1 MDVDA
6 VAADGADDEAARRAA
21 ANASERR
28 PPSAVT
34 PLILVAAVARN
45 GVIGADNRLLWR
57 LPSDLKHF
65 KALTIGKP
73 LVMGRKTYQSIGRL
87 LPGRET
93 IVVTRD
99 RRFSPE
105 GARVAHSLE
114 GALALAAER
123 AAAMGADAIVI
134 AGGGE
139 LYAQTIARAS
149 RLAITE
155 VALEPEGDARF
166 PPIDPEAWREV
177 KRERGAP
184 GPRDEADFSFVE
196 YARVTP
202 V

>member
-1 MDVDA
+1 MK
-6 VAADGADDEAARRAA
+6 
-21 ANASERR
+21 
-28 PPSAVT
+28 

-45 GVIGADNRLLWR
+45 GVIGGDNRLLWR

-65 KALTIGKP
+65 KALTMGKP

-99 RRFSPE
+99 GRFSAE
-105 GARVAHSLE
+105 AALVAHGLE
-114 GALALAAER
+114 SAFALAAER
-123 AAAMGADAIVI
+123 AAAMGAEAIVI

-139 LYAQTIARAS
+139 IYAQTIGRAS
-149 RLAITE
+149 RLAVTE

-166 PPIDPEAWREV
+166 PPIDPEVWREV
-177 KRERGAP
+177 KRERGVR

-196 YARVTP
+196 YVRVRP
-202 V
+202 E